1 MSAPALPVPSVP
13 SKSALK
19 QELVSILAADLAA
32 RERSHKL
39 AREGA
44 THDEAKPEND
54 KDTRALEQSYLARGE
69 ARRVEEL
76 RVALAEVESMAT
88 AALGDGEPVRL
99 GALVSTEEGGEIAS
113 MWLAPHGGGSRLVN
127 GTVQV
132 ITPGSPLGRAL
143 LGKRAADECEVVLAG
158 RTRRLTIVT
167 VS

>member
-1 MSAPALPVPSVP
+1 MSAPTSPTSPVPS
-13 SKSALK
+13 KIALK
-19 QELVSILAADLAA
+19 RELVSILAADLVA
-32 RERSHKL
+32 RERSHKV

-76 RVALAEVESMAT
+76 RGALADVESMDAV
-88 AALGDGEPVRL
+88 ALGDGEPVRL
-99 GALVSTEEGGEIAS
+99 GALVSTEEDGEIAS
-113 MWLAPHGGGSRLVN
+113 MWLAPHGGGSRLAN
-127 GTVQV
+127 GAVQV

-143 LGKRAADECEVVLAG
+143 LGKRAADDCEVVLAG
-158 RTRRLTIVT
+158 RTRRLTIVS